1 MIRNSY
7 EREYMLMCI
16 REAEIR
22 LEGID
27 EGKKRAKSEIAK
39 RMLIH
44 RDDED
49 FIYQMTELP
58 IEEIRRLNT

>member
-1 MIRNSY
+1 
-7 EREYMLMCI
+7 MLMCI

-44 RDDED
+44 GDDED